1 MFYSDLFSKLFVGP
15 LGLQWF
21 QISFVA
27 DVAPMSTL
35 RYLGVICKVG
45 FEGSLPP
52 TDKILYIVGC
62 EAVYNF
68 ASRLLVNQELTHWLC
83 LLEAAVLKTYSLSM
97 HLFFLGRLKC
107 HLTIPSCL
115 WCFFVFPQIYLNLFV
130 QRNVV
135 SFKIITPSES
145 MFMSYKLVF
154 LKLFY
159 FSVLHLIM

>member
-27 DVAPMSTL
+27 DVAPMSAL
-35 RYLGVICKVG
+35 RYLGVICKFG

-115 WCFFVFPQIYLNLFV
+115 WCFFVLFCFPTNIPKLIRPKECCLFQNNHPFRV
-130 QRNVV
+130 NVH
-135 SFKIITPSES
+135 
-145 MFMSYKLVF
+145 
-154 LKLFY
+154 
-159 FSVLHLIM
+159 VL